1 MNDWNEMDYG
11 MQDPVYQEPYQSS
24 LSDRTSVSEVVTG
37 AFMYMFIA
45 LLVTGITGVLI
56 ASSETALRLVFSS
69 SATFIGVIVLE
80 LVVAFAA
87 RAAMNK
93 NSVVLSAVL
102 FFAYA
107 FLNGVTFSVIFIAYT
122 KSTINRAFLITAVM
136 FGVMAFIGK
145 VTDVDLT
152 KLGNIL
158 LIGLVGVIVASLINI
173 FIGSTMLEL
182 GITVIAIVIFLG
194 LTAYDMQ
201 KIQRIAAEGYGMSPA
216 VVSLW
221 GAMELYLDFINLFL
235 RVLQLM
241 GRKK

>member
-11 MQDPVYQEPYQSS
+11 MQDQIYQEPYQTSRS
-24 LSDRTSVSEVVTG
+24 GITSVSEIVTG

-45 LLVTGITGVLI
+45 LLVTGITGVLT
-56 ASSETALRLVFSS
+56 ASSETALRLIFSS
-69 SATFIGVIVLE
+69 PLTFIGVIVLE
-80 LVVAFAA
+80 LVVVVAA
-87 RAAMNK
+87 RSAMHS
-93 NSVVLSAVL
+93 NSVTLSAVL

-107 FLNGVTFSVIFIAYT
+107 VLNGVTFSVVFIAYT
-122 KSTINRAFLITAVM
+122 KATINRAFLITAVM

-152 KLGNIL
+152 SMGTIL
-158 LIGLVGVIVASLINI
+158 MVGLIGIIVASLINV

-182 GITVIAIVIFLG
+182 GTTVLAIVIFLG

-201 KIQRIAAEGYGMSPA
+201 KIQRIATEGYGMSPA
-216 VVSLW
+216 VISLW

-235 RVLQLM
+235 RVLRLM
-241 GRKK
+241 GRRK